1 MKKLLLFTTLLISS
15 NLALAQY
22 TELVNIAEENNK
34 PKEYI
39 EYHDNGNIAAKSF
52 KDKNGNVNGKFT
64 FYYESGNIQAKGQMI
79 NNQME
84 GDVYI
89 FEDQKTEKL
98 ISIRTFKDGELL
110 SSKLLHENGK
120 TKSITP
126 VVNDKI
132 EGVYY
137 EYYEDGTLKA
147 YRQFKNDMR
156 NGIDKTYHKN
166 GELSAI
172 GSNVDGKAEGTW
184 KYYYNNGSLGAEVV
198 FKNGEVVSEKKYK
211 KEEEEEEDF
220 WEGIYFD

>member
-1 MKKLLLFTTLLISS
+1 MKKILLIITLLICS

-22 TELVNIAEENNK
+22 TTIVEAAEERNK
-34 PKEYI
+34 PEEYI

-52 KDKNGNVNGKFT
+52 KDKNGNVNGEFT
-64 FYYESGNIQAKGQMI
+64 FYYESGNIQAKGQMV

-84 GDVYI
+84 GDVYV
-89 FEDQKTEKL
+89 FEDQGAEKL

-110 SSKLLHENGK
+110 SNKLLHENGK

-137 EYYEDGTLKA
+137 EYYEDGTLKV

-166 GELSAI
+166 GELSVI
-172 GSNVDGKAEGTW
+172 GSTVDGEAEGTW
-184 KYYYNNGSLGAEVV
+184 KYYYNNGSLGAEVIY
-198 FKNGEVVSEKKYK
+198 KNGEIVSEKKYK
-211 KEEEEEEDF
+211 QEEEDDF
-220 WEGIYFD
+220 WGDLYFD